1 MLEKINQRRL
11 VVFIILILCLFSII
25 QLLLYI
31 NNWNTM
37 YNNALEIQKLH
48 PEHNLNLVYF
58 KLDTYN
64 VFMDLMINSR
74 LNIIQLILPII
85 LIIPAI
91 FDLHYLLK
99 SGVFKDLMIRSSY
112 KKVIIKCYLPC
123 IIIPVFLVFTFFI
136 SYLFSGSFD
145 IQHTYNDI
153 LGKSMNFP
161 WEYKDFSL
169 EFILLFIF
177 NLGVVGFFFINVSLL
192 FINKSKNLLLTVLF
206 SFLTIMAY
214 QIVSEV
220 FMGNLLYDVTGNTL
234 FKNLFSL
241 YNLWIYDGTNLL
253 FTTLYVLGLAVVS
266 TILVYFNF
274 RNRERVVILNEK

>member
-112 KKVIIKCYLPC
+112 KKVITLYS
-123 IIIPVFLVFTFFI
+123 TFFCNSDFGALFPQDASAARHI
-136 SYLFSGSFD
+136 QVNVIFLIIYL
-145 IQHTYNDI
+145 N
-153 LGKSMNFP
+153 
-161 WEYKDFSL
+161 
-169 EFILLFIF
+169 
-177 NLGVVGFFFINVSLL
+177 
-192 FINKSKNLLLTVLF
+192 
-206 SFLTIMAY
+206 
-214 QIVSEV
+214 
-220 FMGNLLYDVTGNTL
+220 
-234 FKNLFSL
+234 
-241 YNLWIYDGTNLL
+241 
-253 FTTLYVLGLAVVS
+253 
-266 TILVYFNF
+266 
-274 RNRERVVILNEK
+274 NE